1 MKKYRT
7 KSDWLALLDEF
18 EQSGLTQTEFCAQR
32 GLNARYFSQ
41 RRMKLKAQPES
52 SGFTQAMVSKP
63 LAADQVTL
71 HYGPVTVKLP
81 ASNAQTIAQ
90 LVKALAA

>member
-7 KSDWLALLDEF
+7 KSDWLALIDEY

-32 GLNARYFSQ
+32 GLNAKYFSL
-41 RRMKLKAQPES
+41 RRMKLKAKPES
-52 SGFTQAMVSKP
+52 TGFTQAVVGRP
-63 LAADQVTL
+63 QVTDQVTL
-71 HYGPVTVKLP
+71 HYGAVTVKLP

>member
-7 KSDWLALLDEF
+7 KSDWLALIDEF
-18 EQSGLTQTEFCAQR
+18 EQSGLTQIEFCAQR
-32 GLNARYFSQ
+32 GLNAKYFSL

-52 SGFTQAMVSKP
+52 TGFTQAVVNRSQV
-63 LAADQVTL
+63 ADQVTL
-71 HYGPVTVKLP
+71 HYGGVTVKLP

-90 LVKALAA
+90 LIKALAV

>member
-7 KSDWLALLDEF
+7 KSEWLALIDEF

-32 GLNARYFSQ
+32 ELNAKYFSL

-52 SGFTQAMVSKP
+52 SGFTQAVVSKP
-63 LAADQVTL
+63 QVTDQVTL
-71 HYGPVTVKLP
+71 HYGAVTVKLP

>member
-7 KSDWLALLDEF
+7 KSDWLALIDEF

-41 RRMKLKAQPES
+41 RRMKLKAQPNS
-52 SGFTQAMVSKP
+52 SGFTQAVVGRP
-63 LAADQVTL
+63 LATDQVTL
-71 HYGPVTVKLP
+71 HYGSVTAKLP

>member
-7 KSDWLALLDEF
+7 KSDWLALINEY
-18 EQSGLTQTEFCAQR
+18 EQSGLTQAEFCAQR
-32 GLNARYFSQ
+32 ELNAKYFSL
-41 RRMKLKAQPES
+41 RRMKLKAQPQS
-52 SGFTQAMVSKP
+52 GGFTQAVAREP
-63 LAADQVTL
+63 QTNGQVTL
-71 HYGPVTVKLP
+71 HYGAVTVKLP

>member
-7 KSDWLALLDEF
+7 KADWLSLVDAF

-32 GLNARYFSQ
+32 GLNAKYFSL
-41 RRMKLKAQPES
+41 RRMKLKAQPEP
-52 SGFTQAMVSKP
+52 SGFTQAVVGEPK
-63 LAADQVTL
+63 ATDQVTV
-71 HYGPVTVKLP
+71 HYGVVTVQLP
-81 ASNAQTIAQ
+81 ASNTQAIAQ